1 MDFHFKLLIS
11 MEYLFVCCS
20 WQGASRAGFGFIY
33 AFAKAEVVSFN
44 CIGLD
49 HFLFIVFF
57 LFLCCCFGNMPFMD
71 LDLK

>member
-1 MDFHFKLLIS
+1 

-57 LFLCCCFGNMPFMD
+57 FVSLLLFR
-71 LDLK
+71 